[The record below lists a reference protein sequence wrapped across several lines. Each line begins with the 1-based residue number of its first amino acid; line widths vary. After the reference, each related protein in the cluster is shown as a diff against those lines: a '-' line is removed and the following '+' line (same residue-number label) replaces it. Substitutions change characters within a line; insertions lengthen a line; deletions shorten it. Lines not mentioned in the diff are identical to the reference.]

1 MKKYAGQ
8 ILWVFCLALAV
19 AAIWKG
25 KIMSNRA
32 GQYAE
37 HVTLL
42 LQEPVDENTMEMM
55 RELERTQGEEVS
67 FTAWKEEK
75 DERVQAEETGKST
88 WASLLCI
95 SGPSELLLPYGKNLP
110 REDLEGCLMD
120 ADTAVELFGSPRAE
134 GMTILAEGKK
144 RVIRG
149 VFSSPKRL
157 IIVQGVGSG
166 QEGFRRI
173 TLQRMWRQPIKA
185 LGEEFL
191 MRHGLNGSLL
201 RWDLVGGLSWIQ
213 ELIPGKWSDFSG
225 WIKNLQEKS
234 KELELIAR
242 TEKGTLELEY
252 LRLEKKGVL
261 CLILGGILV
270 WGEAF
275 ALLGSISTKKFLQTM
290 Y

>member
-42 LQEPVDENTMEMM
+42 LQEPVDEKTVELM
-55 RELERTQGEEVS
+55 REMEGTQGEPVS
-67 FTAWKEEK
+67 FTAWTEEK
-75 DERVQAEETGKST
+75 DQRIQAEETGKST
-88 WASLLCI
+88 WANLLRI
-95 SGPSELLLPYGKNLP
+95 SGSSELLLPYGKNLP
-110 REDLEGCLMD
+110 LEDSAGCFVD
-120 ADTAVELFGSPRAE
+120 ADTASELFGSPRAE
-134 GMTILAEGKK
+134 GMIILAEGEK

-157 IIVQGVGSG
+157 IIVQGVGGG

-201 RWDLVGGLSWIQ
+201 RWDLSRGLSWVP
-213 ELIPGKWSDFSG
+213 ELVPGKWSDFLG
-225 WIKNLQEKS
+225 WKNNLQEKS
-234 KELELIAR
+234 KEQELIAK
-242 TEKGTLELEY
+242 TEKSTLELEY
-252 LRLEKKGVL
+252 LRLQKKGVA
-261 CLILGGILV
+261 CLIIGGILV
-270 WGEAF
+270 WGEVF
-275 ALLGSISTKKFLQTM
+275 VLLGRIFQKK